1 MTEHTDALKLAFLLE
16 VLDSQ
21 HKRRREFFWLARIDT
36 DWQHVE
42 STQLDLSASQL
53 RKWVA
58 AMWIEYRREGDR
70 LKVQILNEGRDAARR
85 AAKQHGKAA
94 K

>member
-16 VLDSQ
+16 VLDAQ
-21 HKRRREFFWLARIDT
+21 HKRRREFFWLERIDT

-42 STQLDLSASQL
+42 STELDVSSAQL
-53 RKWVA
+53 RKWTA
-58 AMWIEYRREGDR
+58 HTWIEYRREGDR
-70 LKVQILNEGRDAARR
+70 LRVQILNEGRDAARR
-85 AAKQHGKAA
+85 AAKQHGKA